1 MSMQFQSFLAGL
13 AVRAGRAALA
23 MQSQLHE
30 SDVSSKATA
39 RDIVTAADKAT
50 EKLIRE
56 SISSR
61 FPDHRF
67 YGEETGKSDDN
78 GSPYC
83 WIVDPID
90 GTVSYYEGQL
100 YWCTSIALWKDGKPL
115 AGAVYAPALDE
126 LYYAEAG
133 EGAYCNGH
141 PIHVKS
147 HGGLE
152 TSVLSTGFSCL
163 RAGWTT
169 GNNVRFFEQIGLK
182 CRGVRRFGS
191 AAVDICYVACGKSDG
206 FWELNLQPYDYAA
219 AGAVLLEAGGMVS
232 DLRGGDEYPVQ
243 GILATNSAIHKEM
256 LAFFPNYTRPAQPCK

>member
-133 EGAYCNGH
+133 EGAYCNGR
-141 PIHVKS
+141 PMADWRPPCFPQASPASVPAGQPGTMSAFSNKS
-147 HGGLE
+147 G
-152 TSVLSTGFSCL
+152 
-163 RAGWTT
+163 
-169 GNNVRFFEQIGLK
+169 
-182 CRGVRRFGS
+182 
-191 AAVDICYVACGKSDG
+191 
-206 FWELNLQPYDYAA
+206 
-219 AGAVLLEAGGMVS
+219 
-232 DLRGGDEYPVQ
+232 
-243 GILATNSAIHKEM
+243 
-256 LAFFPNYTRPAQPCK
+256 